1 MAKLFTFRCD
11 VCGKVKGE
19 TNHWFVLLLMPRKIE
34 VLQFEENWSK
44 PGALHVCGSG
54 CAMKRIS
61 ERMSSESFAADAL
74 QRPQLNGLTHVSELL
89 DEEPVVQ
96 LRERL
101 DDLDSRDLD
110 WEVGAR

>member
-1 MAKLFTFRCD
+1 MAKLFTFKCD

-44 PGALHVCGSG
+44 PGATHVCGSG

-61 ERMSSESFAADAL
+61 ERMAGESFAADAM
-74 QRPQLNGLTHVSELL
+74 PKAAYTNLL
-89 DEEPVVQ
+89 EDEPVVTD
-96 LRERL
+96 LREQAL
-101 DDLDSRDLD
+101 CGLTDLRKPPN
-110 WEVGAR
+110 GADAR